1 MGLVSG
7 NVLCVVVSVVS
18 ALNGAPMGD
27 LVLRDFPGPGCPV
40 LYPLELAVVFGLFC
54 TGAVKYVAVPLVFGR
69 GRLPS
74 VVVWS
79 WSMGLARLGAQG
91 AVGVLSGLVAGGVL
105 AVVVLVVC
113 GGVLCLYLLEWG
125 GQGWRRRVIL

>member
-1 MGLVSG
+1 
-7 NVLCVVVSVVS
+7 
-18 ALNGAPMGD
+18 MGD

-40 LYPLELAVVFGLFC
+40 LCPLELAVVFGLFC
-54 TGAVKYVAVPLVFGR
+54 TGAVKYVTVPMVFER
-69 GRLPS
+69 GRLPG

-105 AVVVLVVC
+105 VVVVLVVWGC
-113 GGVLCLYLLEWG
+113 VLC
-125 GQGWRRRVIL
+125 

>member
-18 ALNGAPMGD
+18 ALNGDPMGD
-27 LVLRDFPGPGCPV
+27 LVLLVVF
-40 LYPLELAVVFGLFC
+40 LLELAIVFGLFC
-54 TGAVKYVAVPLVFGR
+54 TGVAKYLPVPLVFGR

-79 WSMGLARLGAQG
+79 WSMGWARLDAQG
-91 AVGVLSGLVAGGVL
+91 AVGVLSGLVVL
-105 AVVVLVVC
+105 
-113 GGVLCLYLLEWG
+113 LCVSFIYLRWEAF
-125 GQGWRRRVIL
+125 VSSEDVT